1 MNAGLRSLLLL
12 PLAALVACGSS
23 SPSAAG
29 GTAPTSGT
37 YVLSITSGTSL
48 GTTFTGGLN
57 IAGSAVT
64 GVFQFSNTSS
74 ACNGTYIP
82 VTGTINSSNLLT
94 LTSSVFAGNTV
105 TITLQFP
112 LTQDTTYT
120 YSASGTAQIAAGSSG
135 TNCAISSAP
144 VSALYLAPYTGTWTG
159 AISNGTVSGTATVV
173 VSEPIT
179 TGTTFNLNASGQFPA
194 TGTLSFTSSTCTIA
208 SIALTGEVTG
218 YTLQLNQSVSAPL
231 SPIVVSASETT
242 SPVTFNVLI
251 PGSSSVTCPAGSYS
265 GTITQ

>member
-1 MNAGLRSLLLL
+1 
-12 PLAALVACGSS
+12 
-23 SPSAAG
+23 
-29 GTAPTSGT
+29 
-37 YVLSITSGTSL
+37 
-48 GTTFTGGLN
+48 
-57 IAGSAVT
+57 
-64 GVFQFSNTSS
+64 
-74 ACNGTYIP
+74 
-82 VTGTINSSNLLT
+82 
-94 LTSSVFAGNTV
+94 
-105 TITLQFP
+105 
-112 LTQDTTYT
+112 
-120 YSASGTAQIAAGSSG
+120 
-135 TNCAISSAP
+135 
-144 VSALYLAPYTGTWTG
+144 
-159 AISNGTVSGTATVV
+159 V